1 MVIFCVVV
9 IFIVVIIAC
18 KFSRIEK
25 QIRRNPPEMR
35 PEVAMIPMHVTANS
49 THRHAG
55 NPPEM
60 RTEVAMIPM
69 HATANST
76 HRHDGG
82 VATRYEDAPAN
93 NNAYSHFR
101 QPSAPVA
108 AAVGGVGTGCS
119 PYEPFARYE
128 ALLNDQGRFSRVQPA
143 YETFKGNRPIF

>member
-25 QIRRNPPEMR
+25 QTRRNPPQERR
-35 PEVAMIPMHVTANS
+35 PTEAAMIPMHVTANS
-49 THRHAG
+49 THRH
-55 NPPEM
+55 
-60 RTEVAMIPM
+60 
-69 HATANST
+69 
-76 HRHDGG
+76 DGG
-82 VATRYEDAPAN
+82 VAVRYEDAAAN
-93 NNAYSHFR
+93 NNAYCHFQ

-143 YETFKGNRPIF
+143 YETFKGKRPIF